1 MLDHVF
7 TDAIGSLRDAL
18 EQALL
23 ERQAFEERFQSDILL
38 GDLTWA
44 TSYSLPGEGVPA
56 RVQADITLDWPTWSQ
71 TAYRLWYIS
80 EPVTDPPHIVVS
92 VAFRVQRLRFI
103 PDPRAVL
110 AVIPLVSPQVGA
122 TALDRSAPKVETVFD
137 TSLKHQEHAFEIT
150 FEGLYELSE
159 SALADGTQLDQ
170 HFGTLGSWIASTLV
184 KLGDLKLSFL
194 DPEPIN

>member
-18 EQALL
+18 ESALL

-56 RVQADITLDWPTWSQ
+56 RVQANITLDWPTWSQ

-80 EPVTDPPHIVVS
+80 EPVADPPHIVIS

-103 PDPRAVL
+103 PDPRQVLNVLPAVS
-110 AVIPLVSPQVGA
+110 AKVGSSS
-122 TALDRSAPKVETVFD
+122 LDRSAPKVETVFD
-137 TSLKHQEHAFEIT
+137 ITLKHQEHAIEVV
-150 FEGLYELSE
+150 FEGLYELGE
-159 SALADGTQLDQ
+159 SALADGAQLDE
-170 HFGTLGSWIASTLV
+170 HFGAMGGWVASTLI
-184 KLGDLKLSFL
+184 KLGDLKLNFL
-194 DPEPIN
+194 DPEPTE